1 MVVAGIALGFVVTP
15 ALFALVAVG
24 LADGVLAA
32 LFASGRIGP
41 LASRDAADPV
51 PRAASSR
58 TPRTTPT
65 RARTETRPH
74 KRERRPLGRRP
85 VRLPGA

>member
-41 LASRDAADPV
+41 LASRDAAEPRGAGRAGPHVQPV
-51 PRAASSR
+51 
-58 TPRTTPT
+58 
-65 RARTETRPH
+65 RARGLKPAPTNENGATGAPSRPPP
-74 KRERRPLGRRP
+74 RR
-85 VRLPGA
+85 